1 MNCWMADPCV
11 DVRYWHLA
19 HIDPMLSNVRFEG

>member
-19 HIDPMLSNVRFEG
+19 DMDRRAEHVRFQG